1 MKCILHFLGL
11 VLVLQYRQRKDF
23 EEGKDNVM
31 CRTTLTFSFFSSL
44 SDGNL
49 WETLSFTEPSLNMS
63 PKPMPLIFFGWAM
76 TPLPWWGD
84 VGLDAPS
91 LLSVNTHFCMS
102 TATTSFTKFWFKKKK
117 KSHVTCK
124 VNCKNI
130 VKIINIWIWSLNW
143 QTQKHKSDPYKL
155 CATCQVF

>member
-1 MKCILHFLGL
+1 MCYIGLRYSSYFINTRISYICNYSHTLFLIVTSTILKNVKCILHFLGL

-23 EEGKDNVM
+23 EEGKYNNAM

-49 WETLSFTEPSLNMS
+49 WETRSFTEPSLNML

-76 TPLPWWGD
+76 IPLPWWGD

-91 LLSVNTHFCMS
+91 MLSVNTLLYEYRHNKLYKMLI
-102 TATTSFTKFWFKKKK
+102 KKKECVVQ
-117 KSHVTCK
+117 S
-124 VNCKNI
+124 
-130 VKIINIWIWSLNW
+130 
-143 QTQKHKSDPYKL
+143 KL
-155 CATCQVF
+155 